1 MFYNQSKKTAR
12 LDENGNISEKL
23 FELSW
28 DIICVRTFWFVKM
41 GSDRTGIKWVIYGR
55 QAK

>member
-28 DIICVRTFWFVKM
+28 DIICVRTFWIVKM